1 MLSERSSADYCNVLC
16 SKSVILVEQLE
27 AAEARC
33 RRLEATAAEY
43 LELQAQQQ
51 PQYQELEQWRSLVG
65 DLPEAERGPQA
76 VMRMLDELRSQTLA
90 LADQT
95 GQHKA
100 ESLRL
105 QGKAATCTRM
115 LTFGSQQ
122 QFLEL
127 YVWLAATYP
136 ADAFFRR
143 HTLLM
148 TMFRPPCALS
158 FCFTPPITKRQ
169 E

>member
-1 MLSERSSADYCNVLC
+1 MLNERSSPDSCTVLC

-43 LELQAQQQ
+43 LQLQAQQE
-51 PQYQELEQWRSLVG
+51 PQYQELKQWRSLVG
-65 DLPEAERGPQA
+65 DLPEAERGPRA

-105 QGKAATCTRM
+105 QGKAATCTGMCSLCR
-115 LTFGSQQ
+115 SQQ
-122 QFLEL
+122 HF
-127 YVWLAATYP
+127 
-136 ADAFFRR
+136 
-143 HTLLM
+143 H
-148 TMFRPPCALS
+148 S
-158 FCFTPPITKRQ
+158 FVCGWQT
-169 E
+169 